1 MDSVRIFI
9 WNLGETSNVLGKGI
23 KKSWGWLGL
32 TVLLLGS
39 PCGWAAEFSAS
50 FKGTDIQEFI
60 NTVSKNLNKTVII
73 DPTVR
78 GTISVRSY
86 DMMDEGQY
94 YQFFLSVL
102 DVYGFSVVPMDNGVL
117 KVIRS
122 KDAKSSSIPLANNEQ
137 PGVGDELVTRVVP
150 LNNVAARDLAPL
162 LRQLNDNAGAGT
174 VVHYEP
180 SNVLL
185 MTGRAAVIKRLVDI
199 VNTVD
204 KTGDREM
211 ITVSLTYASA
221 EDVAKLVNDLNKTD
235 EKNALPST
243 MLANVVADER
253 TNSVVVSGEENA
265 RQRAVEM
272 IRQLD
277 RKQVAQ
283 GGTKVI
289 YLKYAK
295 ALDLI
300 EVLAGNGTS
309 GNRNSSSTNSSRPSS
324 TRSNNTLNNSNSS
337 SSGSSSGSGSSS
349 SSSSSSMGFGSAFGS
364 ANSSGGRTIV
374 IQGKEVTVRAHDQTN
389 SLIITAPP
397 DIMRDLE
404 QVINQLDIRRPQVLV
419 EAIIA
424 EIQDADGLN
433 MGIQWANKRAGMI
446 QFPNSNASNNIPI
459 STAVIGTDQFRSDG
473 TLTTAYANALGSFNG
488 ITAGFYRGNWSMLLT
503 ALSSDSKN
511 DVLATPSIV
520 TLDNMEATFNVGQEV
535 PVLTGSQT
543 TVGSGNNIFNTVERK
558 TVGIKLR
565 VKPQINEGDS
575 VLLQIEQEV
584 SSVAEG
590 NSSTNS
596 SLGVTF
602 NTRTVNNAVM
612 VTNGETV
619 VVGGLLDKNTI
630 ETNNK
635 VPLLGDIPWLG
646 SLFRSKV
653 QTMNK
658 RNLMLFLRPT
668 IIRDPGQ
675 FQDASINKYRSFN
688 NEQQKQRGEGNGVL
702 DNNTLR
708 LSGGNTYTF
717 RQVQSS
723 ISAFYQPEGR

>member
-1 MDSVRIFI
+1 M
-9 WNLGETSNVLGKGI
+9 LGKGI

-86 DMMDEGQY
+86 DMMNEGQY

-211 ITVSLTYASA
+211 VTVPLAYASA
-221 EDVAKLVNDLNKTD
+221 EDVAKLVNDLNKSD

-243 MLANVVADER
+243 MLANVVADGR

-277 RKQVAQ
+277 RKQVVQ

-309 GNRNSSSTNSSRPSS
+309 GNRNSSSNASRPSS
-324 TRSNNTLNNSNSS
+324 PRSSSSSNSNSN
-337 SSGSSSGSGSSS
+337 SGSSSNSSSGSSS

-364 ANSSGGRTIV
+364 TSSSGGRTIT

-433 MGIQWANKRAGMI
+433 LGIQWANKRAGMT
-446 QFPNSNASNNIPI
+446 QFTNTGIPI

-473 TLTTAYANALGSFNG
+473 TLTTAYASALSSFNG

-543 TVGSGNNIFNTVERK
+543 TSADNIFNTVERK

-584 SSVAEG
+584 SSVADS

-619 VVGGLLDKNTI
+619 VVGGLLDKTAV

-646 SLFRSKV
+646 SLFRSKS
-653 QTMNK
+653 QTVSK

-668 IIRDPGQ
+668 IIRDPRQ
-675 FQDASINKYRSFN
+675 FQEASISKYRSFN
-688 NEQQKQRGEGNGVL
+688 NEQQQQRGEGNGVL

>member
-1 MDSVRIFI
+1 M
-9 WNLGETSNVLGKGI
+9 
-23 KKSWGWLGL
+23 KKSWGWLGV

-86 DMMDEGQY
+86 DMMNEGQY

-211 ITVSLTYASA
+211 VTVPLTYASA
-221 EDVAKLVNDLNKTD
+221 EDVAKLVNDLNKSD

-243 MLANVVADER
+243 MLANVVADGR

-277 RKQVAQ
+277 RKQVVQ

-309 GNRNSSSTNSSRPSS
+309 GNRNSSSNASRPSS
-324 TRSNNTLNNSNSS
+324 PRSSSSSNSNSNSS
-337 SSGSSSGSGSSS
+337 SSSNSSSGSSS
-349 SSSSSSMGFGSAFGS
+349 SSSNSSMGFGSAFGS
-364 ANSSGGRTIV
+364 TSSSGGRTIT

-433 MGIQWANKRAGMI
+433 LGIQWANKRAGMS
-446 QFPNSNASNNIPI
+446 QFTNTGIPI

-473 TLTTAYANALGSFNG
+473 TLTTAYASAIGSFNG

-543 TVGSGNNIFNTVERK
+543 TSADNIFNTVERK

-584 SSVAEG
+584 SSVADS

-619 VVGGLLDKNTI
+619 VVGGLLDKTAV

-646 SLFRSKV
+646 SLFRSKS
-653 QTMNK
+653 QTVSK

-668 IIRDPGQ
+668 IIRDPQ
-675 FQDASINKYRSFN
+675 QYQQASISKYRSFN
-688 NEQQKQRGEGNGVL
+688 NEQQQQRGEGNSVL

>member
-1 MDSVRIFI
+1 M
-9 WNLGETSNVLGKGI
+9 
-23 KKSWGWLGL
+23 GL

-86 DMMDEGQY
+86 DMMNEDQY

-122 KDAKSSSIPLANNEQ
+122 KDAKSSSIPLANNER
-137 PGVGDELVTRVVP
+137 PGIGDELVTRVVP

-211 ITVSLTYASA
+211 ITVPLTYASA
-221 EDVAKLVNDLNKTD
+221 EDVAKLVNDLSKSD

-243 MLANVVADER
+243 MLANVVADSR

-277 RKQVAQ
+277 RKQVVQ

-300 EVLAGNGTS
+300 DVLAGNGTS
-309 GNRNSSSTNSSRPSS
+309 GSRNSSSTNSSHSPSS
-324 TRSNNTLNNSNSS
+324 SASRSGNNSNSS
-337 SSGSSSGSGSSS
+337 GNVSSSNSAYGSSS

-364 ANSSGGRTIV
+364 TSSSGGRTIM

-433 MGIQWANKRAGMI
+433 LGIQWANNRAGMT
-446 QFPNSNASNNIPI
+446 QFTNTGIPV
-459 STAVIGTDQFRSDG
+459 STAVIGTDQFRRDG
-473 TLTTAYANALGSFNG
+473 SLTTDYANAISNFNG
-488 ITAGFYRGNWSMLLT
+488 ITAGFYRGNWAMLMT
-503 ALSSDSKN
+503 ALSSNSKN

-584 SSVAEG
+584 SSVADS
-590 NSSTNS
+590 NSSANS

-612 VTNGETV
+612 VSNGETV
-619 VVGGLLDKNTI
+619 VVGGLLDKTTD
-630 ETNNK
+630 ENNSK
-635 VPLLGDIPWLG
+635 VPLLGDIPVLG
-646 SLFRSKV
+646 NLFRSKSQSV
-653 QTMNK
+653 KK

-668 IIRDPGQ
+668 IIRDPKQ
-675 FQDASINKYRSFN
+675 FQDASISKYRSFN
-688 NEQQKQRGEGNGVL
+688 NEQQQQRGEGSGVL
-702 DNNTLR
+702 DSNTVR
-708 LSGGNTYTF
+708 LPGGNTYTF

-723 ISAFYQPEGR
+723 IAAFYQPEGR

>member
-1 MDSVRIFI
+1 MN
-9 WNLGETSNVLGKGI
+9 W
-23 KKSWGWLGL
+23 
-32 TVLLLGS
+32 S
-39 PCGWAAEFSAS
+39 P
-50 FKGTDIQEFI
+50 
-60 NTVSKNLNKTVII
+60 V
-73 DPTVR
+73 
-78 GTISVRSY
+78 
-86 DMMDEGQY
+86 
-94 YQFFLSVL
+94 
-102 DVYGFSVVPMDNGVL
+102 
-117 KVIRS
+117 
-122 KDAKSSSIPLANNEQ
+122 
-137 PGVGDELVTRVVP
+137 VVP

-211 ITVSLTYASA
+211 ITVPLTYASA
-221 EDVAKLVNDLNKTD
+221 EDVAKLVNDLSKSD

-243 MLANVVADER
+243 MLANVVADSR

-277 RKQVAQ
+277 RKQVVQ

-300 EVLAGNGTS
+300 DVLAGNGTS
-309 GNRNSSSTNSSRPSS
+309 GSRNSSSTNSSHSPSS
-324 TRSNNTLNNSNSS
+324 SASRSGNNSNSS
-337 SSGSSSGSGSSS
+337 GNVSSSNSAYGSSS

-364 ANSSGGRTIV
+364 TSSSGGRTIM

-433 MGIQWANKRAGMI
+433 LGIQWANNRAGMT
-446 QFPNSNASNNIPI
+446 QFTNTGIPV
-459 STAVIGTDQFRSDG
+459 STAVIGTEQFRRDG
-473 TLTTAYANALGSFNG
+473 SLTTDYANAISNFNG
-488 ITAGFYRGNWSMLLT
+488 ITAGFYRGNWAMLMT
-503 ALSSDSKN
+503 ALSSNSKN

-584 SSVAEG
+584 SSVADS
-590 NSSTNS
+590 NSSANS

-612 VTNGETV
+612 VSNGETV
-619 VVGGLLDKNTI
+619 VVGGLLDKTTD
-630 ETNNK
+630 ENNSK
-635 VPLLGDIPWLG
+635 VPLLGDIPVLG
-646 SLFRSKV
+646 NLFRSKSQSV
-653 QTMNK
+653 KK

-668 IIRDPGQ
+668 IIRDPKQ
-675 FQDASINKYRSFN
+675 FQDASISKYRSFN
-688 NEQQKQRGEGNGVL
+688 NEQQQQRGEGSGVL
-702 DNNTLR
+702 DSNTVR
-708 LSGGNTYTF
+708 LPGGNTYTF

-723 ISAFYQPEGR
+723 IAAFYQPEGR